1 MKRLLTGLSVI
12 ALTAGAIAPTA
23 YAVELNTDTEL
34 SPRFKQARI
43 DNLNSLTDRFEEERR
58 ATLDK

>member
-12 ALTAGAIAPTA
+12 ALAAVAIAPTA
-23 YAVELNTDTEL
+23 HAVELNPDTEL

-43 DNLNSLTDRFEEERR
+43 NNLNSLSERFEEERR
-58 ATLDK
+58 ATLDE